1 MAVRTTPAQR
11 QAFYVQHQRGATYQ
25 QLAQQAGLSKQ
36 CVRYWC
42 RRQRDGGSCHTSYLR
57 PVPGLLSRFHPR
69 VRYALLRLRLQ
80 HPHWGPNRIRAH
92 LGQRSALQGF
102 RLPSD
107 ASIGRYL
114 HQWSRFRRPK
124 TKLPRPVR
132 PAQPTAVGQRWQID
146 FKLGIALGDGT
157 LVNLHTLRDP
167 LGEVCLGAFVFAAG
181 RVGQPPTNVTF
192 EQVRAVLRRCF
203 ARWGQLPA
211 QVQTD
216 GETVLIGRPGDPFPS
231 RFTLWLK
238 GLGID
243 HLVIRPGTPTDNAE
257 VERCHRTINDYAI
270 IGNEAA
276 SLAELQGLLDQAVQE
291 LAFELVSH
299 AQGCRGRPPVVAHP
313 ELLQPRRPFQAEQE
327 LACFDL
333 QRVDAYLATM
343 SWERQVGSSGQITL
357 GGRHQRY
364 GVGRCYAGQQVL
376 VRFDAHQR
384 QFVFFAASEPEQE
397 IGRRAARNLDVPD
410 LTGLAAWPTG
420 LGPQQ
425 LRLPFELAE
434 GVYC

>member
-11 QAFYVQHQRGATYQ
+11 QAFYAQHQRGATYQ
-25 QLAQQAGLSKQ
+25 QLAEQAGLSKQ

-42 RRQRDGGSCHTSYLR
+42 RRQRDGGSCHTTYSHPL
-57 PVPGLLSRFHPR
+57 PGLLSRFPRR

-92 LGQRSALQGF
+92 LRQRSALQGLP
-102 RLPSD
+102 LPSD

-114 HQWSRFRRPK
+114 HQWPRFRRPK
-124 TKLPRPVR
+124 PKLPRRVR
-132 PAQPTAVGQRWQID
+132 PTQPTAVGQRWQID
-146 FKLGIALGDGT
+146 FKLGIALRDGT

-181 RVGQPPTNVTF
+181 RVGHPPSNVTF
-192 EQVRAVLRRCF
+192 EQVRTVLRQCF
-203 ARWGQLPA
+203 ARWSMLPS

-216 GETVLIGRPGDPFPS
+216 GETTLIGRPGDPFPS

-243 HLVIRPGTPTDNAE
+243 HLVIRPGTPPDNAE

-276 SLAELQGLLDQAVQE
+276 SLSELQLLLDQAVHE
-291 LAFELVSH
+291 LAFELVSQ
-299 AQGCRGRPPVVAHP
+299 AQGCRGRPPVVAPP
-313 ELLQPRRPFQAEQE
+313 ELLRPRRPFQAEQE

-333 QRVDAYLATM
+333 QRVDASGHDELGAAGGQHGADYAWRAPSALWGRAPLRWAAD
-343 SWERQVGSSGQITL
+343 SGAICSAPAPVRVLRSER
-357 GGRHQRY
+357 
-364 GVGRCYAGQQVL
+364 
-376 VRFDAHQR
+376 
-384 QFVFFAASEPEQE
+384 
-397 IGRRAARNLDVPD
+397 RRA
-410 LTGLAAWPTG
+410 
-420 LGPQQ
+420 
-425 LRLPFELAE
+425 
-434 GVYC
+434 

>member
-1 MAVRTTPAQR
+1 MAVYTTPSQR
-11 QAFYVQHQRGATYQ
+11 QAFFAQHQRGATYQ
-25 QLAQQAGLSKQ
+25 QLAEQAGVSKQ

-42 RRQRDGGSCHTSYLR
+42 RILRDGGSCHTTHPRPLR
-57 PVPGLLSRFHPR
+57 GLLSRFHPR
-69 VRYALLRLRLQ
+69 LRYAILRLRLE
-80 HPHWGPNRIRAH
+80 HPRWGPTRIRAH
-92 LGQRSALQGF
+92 LQSRRALRGLS
-102 RLPSD
+102 LPSD

-114 HQWSRFRRPK
+114 HQWPRFRRPK
-124 TKLPRPVR
+124 PKLPRRVR
-132 PAQPTAVGQRWQID
+132 PTQPTAVGQRWQID
-146 FKLGIALGDGT
+146 FKLGIALRNGT

-192 EQVRAVLRRCF
+192 EHLRAVLRRCF
-203 ARWGQLPA
+203 ARWGMLPS

-216 GETVLIGRPGDPFPS
+216 GETVLIGRPGDAFPS
-231 RFTLWLK
+231 RFSLWLK

-257 VERCHRTINDYAI
+257 VERCHRTITDYAI

-276 SLAELQGLLDQAVQE
+276 SLAELQLLLDQAVQE

-299 AQGCRGRPPVVAHP
+299 AQGCQGRPPVLAHP
-313 ELLQPRRPFQAEQE
+313 ELLQPLRPFQAEQE
-327 LACFDL
+327 LACFEL
-333 QRVDAYLATM
+333 GRVDAYLASM
-343 SWERQVGSSGQITL
+343 SWERQVGSTGQITL
-357 GGRHQRY
+357 GGRHQHY
-364 GVGRCYAGQQVL
+364 GVGRRYAGQQVL

-384 QFVFFAASEPEQE
+384 QFVFFAPSEPERE
-397 IGRRAARNLDVPD
+397 IGRRVARNLEVPD

-425 LRLPFELAE
+425 LRLPFDRAE
-434 GVYC
+434 GVY

>member
-1 MAVRTTPAQR
+1 MAVRTTPTQR
-11 QAFYVQHQRGATYQ
+11 QAFYAQHQRGATYQ
-25 QLAQQAGLSKQ
+25 QLADQAGLSKE

-42 RRQRDGGSCHTSYLR
+42 RRQRDGGSCHTTYPPGL
-57 PVPGLLSRFHPR
+57 PGLLSRFPRR
-69 VRYALLRLRLQ
+69 VRYALLRLRLL

-92 LGQRSALQGF
+92 LGQRRALQGLA
-102 RLPSD
+102 LPSD
-107 ASIGRYL
+107 ASSGRYL
-114 HQWSRFRRPK
+114 HQWPRFRRPK
-124 TKLPRPVR
+124 PKLPRRVR

-146 FKLGIALGDGT
+146 FKIGIALRDGS

-192 EQVRAVLRRCF
+192 EQVRAILRRCF

-238 GLGID
+238 GLGIE
-243 HLVIRPGTPTDNAE
+243 HLVIRPGTPTDTAE
-257 VERCHRTINDYAI
+257 VERCHRTLNDYAI

-276 SLAELQGLLDQAVQE
+276 SLAELQALLDQAVQE

-299 AQGCRGRPPVVAHP
+299 AQGCQGRPPVLAHP
-313 ELLQPRRPFQAEQE
+313 ELLQPLRRFQAEQE
-327 LACFDL
+327 LACFEL
-333 QRVDAYLATM
+333 GRVDAYLATM
-343 SWERQVGSSGQITL
+343 SWERQVGSTGQITL
-357 GGRHQRY
+357 GGHHERY
-364 GVGRCYAGQQVL
+364 GVGRRYAGQQVL

-384 QFVFFAASEPEQE
+384 QFVFFARSEPERE
-397 IGRRAARNLDVPD
+397 IGRRAARNLEVSD
-410 LTGLAAWPTG
+410 LTGLAEWPSG
-420 LGPQQ
+420 LGVQQ
-425 LRLPFELAE
+425 LALPLDLPE
-434 GVYC
+434 GVYW